1 MDRVARLPANATMDA
16 DRLSSLKTDLM
27 KRRIILAVAV
37 LGLLA
42 SVNSCRKHVTSGS
55 TRLGKFVD
63 YGGCAHYVV
72 QLLDVTA
79 DDSSILTKS
88 WTDTSKNIT
97 YTNVFTVSDICSFA
111 AATAGDTLK
120 VGDEFNFTLNG
131 PVPDETCYTCMI
143 WPFAMPAASNSV
155 TNIKL
160 VTAH

>member
-1 MDRVARLPANATMDA
+1 MDRVARVPANATMDA
-16 DRLSSLKTDLM
+16 DWLSSLKMDLM
-27 KRRIILAVAV
+27 KRRIVFSVIV
-37 LGLLA
+37 LVLLA
-42 SVNSCRKHVTSGS
+42 GVNCRKQVTSGS

-63 YGGCAHYVV
+63 FGGCAHYVV

-79 DDSSILTKS
+79 ADSSILTKS
-88 WTDTSKNIT
+88 WTDTSKHIT

-111 AATAGDTLK
+111 EATAGDTLK

-143 WPFAMPAASNSV
+143 WPFGMPAASNSV

-160 VTAH
+160 ITSH